1 MNLLG
6 LVKSK
11 LYNFGSEF
19 GALREITLF
28 VIFQLGPSVGLG
40 RKLTDPKQ
48 VDVYY
53 RF

>member
-1 MNLLG
+1 MDL

-11 LYNFGSEF
+11 LYNSGSAF
-19 GALREITLF
+19 GALREIALF
-28 VIFQLGPSVGLG
+28 VIFQLGRSLGLG

-48 VDVYY
+48 VGVYY